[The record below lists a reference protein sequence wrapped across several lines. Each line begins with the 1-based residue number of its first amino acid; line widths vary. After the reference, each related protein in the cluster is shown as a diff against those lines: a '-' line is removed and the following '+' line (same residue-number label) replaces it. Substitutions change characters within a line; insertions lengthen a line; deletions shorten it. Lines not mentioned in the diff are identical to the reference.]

1 MTELSL
7 PLAHPSSLPT
17 TTSDQRRDRGNISIL
32 VLLWLSFAAISCV
45 VITHATSVLLSRAQ
59 LQASADAVA
68 LALASRNER
77 AAHTMADHMH
87 VTIITMSQ
95 QQKSVFVTVRSSAGT
110 ASAQALRSSYEF
122 EP

>member
-1 MTELSL
+1 M
-7 PLAHPSSLPT
+7 
-17 TTSDQRRDRGNISIL
+17 
-32 VLLWLSFAAISCV
+32 LLWLSFAAISCV